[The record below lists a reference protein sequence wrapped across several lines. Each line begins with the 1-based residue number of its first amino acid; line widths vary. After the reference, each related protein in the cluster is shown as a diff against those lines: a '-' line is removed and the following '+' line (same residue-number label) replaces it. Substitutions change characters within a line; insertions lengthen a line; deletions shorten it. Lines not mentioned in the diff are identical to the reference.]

1 MGSIFDAF
9 KALKRVVT
17 GEVIQRIDTAAD
29 GGMTTV
35 SLRLKRARGSD
46 ELYVVMAVSSTGNYR
61 YIAFA
66 KDELIQFSEAI
77 ETIRDSLKVRPAT
90 KHIGRRTWRS
100 CGAGRPIR

>member
-29 GGMTTV
+29 GGMTTM

-46 ELYVVMAVSSTGNYR
+46 ELYVVIAVANTGNYR
-61 YIAFA
+61 YVAFT

-77 ETIRDSLKVRPAT
+77 ETIRDSLKYGPQPKT
-90 KHIGRRTWRS
+90 
-100 CGAGRPIR
+100 